1 VTARGFRAPVTAS
14 REQTTVFRST
24 HRLPFLDYYRVPYE
38 VIGEQWGPGPFDLP
52 ALGRLRDVS
61 CEPDGGR
68 TLLWFRAEERGQPG
82 AACVLGRYRLG
93 SSWLF
98 GHVVPDAT
106 AVEWLSRAGTGWRP
120 VQPLEN
126 EDGAHVASVWR
137 DAEGNVFL
145 PFDMG
150 EVMENFWSERYR
162 EVGRSRAAAVGRS
175 AVLRGYYLLKPA
187 IPRRMQLVLRRGFT
201 RVQEQSSFPRWPVED
216 SLHDLYA
223 WLLSL
228 LAEVR
233 GGPVPWLDMWP
244 HGRSWAL
251 VLTHDVETDVGYR
264 NMHLLRD
271 AERAAGFRSSWNFVS
286 ERYDVEESVLQGL
299 RDDGC
304 EIGVHGLRHDG
315 HDLGSRRLLRRRL
328 PAIRRSAE
336 RWGAVGF
343 RSPAT
348 QRAWELMPELGFDYD
363 SSYTDTDPY
372 EPQPGGCCTYLPY
385 FNEQQVELPIT
396 LPQDHT
402 LFTILRHTDGD
413 LWVDKARHLRD
424 RGGMALVLVHPDYAS
439 DSYLAGAW
447 SRLLEEFRDDDTAWQ
462 ALPREVADWWRRRA
476 SSTIRETGSG
486 WDIEG
491 PAADDGTVRFAVP
504 GSPLPASGVAS

>member
-1 VTARGFRAPVTAS
+1 
-14 REQTTVFRST
+14 
-24 HRLPFLDYYRVPYE
+24 
-38 VIGEQWGPGPFDLP
+38 
-52 ALGRLRDVS
+52 
-61 CEPDGGR
+61 
-68 TLLWFRAEERGQPG
+68 
-82 AACVLGRYRLG
+82 
-93 SSWLF
+93 
-98 GHVVPDAT
+98 
-106 AVEWLSRAGTGWRP
+106 
-120 VQPLEN
+120 
-126 EDGAHVASVWR
+126 
-137 DAEGNVFL
+137 
-145 PFDMG
+145 
-150 EVMENFWSERYR
+150 
-162 EVGRSRAAAVGRS
+162 
-175 AVLRGYYLLKPA
+175 VLRGYYLLKPA
-187 IPRRMQLVLRRGFT
+187 IPRRVQLVLRRGFV

-244 HGRSWAL
+244 RGRSWAL

-264 NMHLLRD
+264 NLHLLRD
-271 AERAAGFRSSWNFVS
+271 AERSAGFRSSWNFVP

-315 HDLGSRRLLRRRL
+315 HDLGSRRLLRQRL
-328 PAIRRSAE
+328 PAIRRYAE

-348 QRAWELMPELGFDYD
+348 QRDWGLMPELGFDYD

-413 LWVDKARHLRD
+413 LWVAKARHLRD
-424 RGGMALVLVHPDYAS
+424 RAGMALVLVHPDYAS
-439 DSYLAGAW
+439 DSCLAGAW
-447 SRLLEEFRDDDTAWQ
+447 RRLLEEFSDDDTAWQ

-476 SSTIRETGSG
+476 SSTIRETGAG

-491 PAADDGTVRFAVP
+491 PAAADGTVRFTV
-504 GSPLPASGVAS
+504 PASGVVT